1 MLLSYL
7 SQFQYMS
14 VDSSSRDQ
22 GNGLG
27 KIVQDS
33 RKQMAFPEGHLC
45 KESAC
50 NAGDTGDTGSI
61 PGSGRSWQPTPV
73 FFPGNSQAVDPGK
86 LQSIGSQKVTR
97 LKRLSKKGNR

>member
-7 SQFQYMS
+7 SQFQYMCVES
-14 VDSSSRDQ
+14 NSRDE

-27 KIVQDS
+27 KIVQYS
-33 RKQMAFPEGHLC
+33 RKQMAFWEGHLC

-50 NAGDTGDTGSI
+50 NAGDTGDIGSI

-73 FFPGNSQAVDPGK
+73 FFPGNSQAVDPGR
-86 LQSIGSQKVTR
+86 LQSIGLQKVIHD
-97 LKRLSKKGNR
+97 

>member
-1 MLLSYL
+1 
-7 SQFQYMS
+7 MS
-14 VDSSSRDQ
+14 VDSNSRDQ

-33 RKQMAFPEGHLC
+33 RKQMAFWEGHLC

-50 NAGDTGDTGSI
+50 NAGDTGSI

-73 FFPGNSQAVDPGK
+73 FFPGNSQAVDPGR